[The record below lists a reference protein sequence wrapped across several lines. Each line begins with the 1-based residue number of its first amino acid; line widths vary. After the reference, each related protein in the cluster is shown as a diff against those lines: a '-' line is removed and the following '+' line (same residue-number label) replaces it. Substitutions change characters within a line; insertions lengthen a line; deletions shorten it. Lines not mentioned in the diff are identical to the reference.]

1 MVKKVILLFLLLSL
15 IKQGKSQILISL
27 LLGDKLNSPKVE
39 FGMDGG
45 LSLTNALGSSKNTFL
60 QTFNLGFYFDI
71 KMKNPNWKF
80 NTGLRVKS
88 NMGANDI
95 PVYSLNSITA
105 DSIFN
110 GGSIT
115 RRLGYFYL
123 PILLKYQ
130 FTNQIYVEGGFQAG
144 LRTKATDTF
153 KKSVT
158 NPDDLNYELDVR
170 DQYARLDAGI
180 TGGIGYRLMGGNGMN
195 LGIRGYLG
203 VVDISKTSTNSF
215 KNYGWYLNVGIPIG
229 KAKVEATQ
237 KP

>member
-1 MVKKVILLFLLLSL
+1 MLKKFILLFLFLLT
-15 IKQGKSQILISL
+15 IKLGDSQILISL
-27 LLGDKLNSPKVE
+27 LLGDKLNSPNVE

-45 LSLTNALGSSKNTFL
+45 LSLTNDLGSEKSTYL
-60 QTFNLGFYFDI
+60 RTFNLGFYFDF
-71 KMKNPNWKF
+71 KLKSPNWKF

-95 PVYSLNSITA
+95 PVYSLNNVTS
-105 DSIFN
+105 DSIFKD
-110 GGSIT
+110 GSIS
-115 RRLGYFYL
+115 RQLGYFYL
-123 PILLKYQ
+123 PVLLKYQ
-130 FTNQIYVEGGFQAG
+130 FKNQFYIEGGFQAG

-170 DQYARLDAGI
+170 DQYTRLDAGI

-229 KAKVEATQ
+229 KAKAEATQ

>member
-1 MVKKVILLFLLLSL
+1 MIKKVILLLFLLIN
-15 IKQGKSQILISL
+15 IKIGRSQILISL

-45 LSLTNALGSSKNTFL
+45 LSLTNAIGSNKSTFL

-71 KMKNPNWKF
+71 KLRNPNWKF

-88 NMGANDI
+88 NMGANNV
-95 PVYSLNSITA
+95 PVYALNSIAA
-105 DSIFN
+105 DSIFKD
-110 GGSIT
+110 GSVT
-115 RRLGYFYL
+115 RRLSYFYL
-123 PILLKYQ
+123 PVLLKYQ
-130 FTNQIYVEGGFQAG
+130 FTNQIYLEWGFQAG

-158 NPDDLNYELDVR
+158 NEDDLTYELDVK
-170 DQYARLDAGI
+170 DQFTRLDAGI

-203 VVDISKTSTNSF
+203 MVDISKTASPSVI
-215 KNYGWYLNVGIPIG
+215 KNYGWYLNVGVPIG
-229 KAKVEATQ
+229 KAPVSKN
-237 KP
+237 P